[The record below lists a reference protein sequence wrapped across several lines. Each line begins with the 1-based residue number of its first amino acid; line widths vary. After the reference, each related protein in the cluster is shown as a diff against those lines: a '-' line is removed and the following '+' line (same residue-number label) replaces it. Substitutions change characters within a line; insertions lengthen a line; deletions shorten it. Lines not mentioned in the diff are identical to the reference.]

1 MTEPQRL
8 SKRVTELFQC
18 SRREAELLIEGGWVL
33 VDGVVQEAPQFKVL
47 GQAVTLHPDAVAEPV
62 PPATLLLH
70 KPAGVALDSEALLR
84 LVQPDSRW
92 AGDDSRMRML
102 KKHFSR
108 LKPLLTLE
116 PDACGLQ
123 VLTQDFR
130 VERKLVD
137 DGARLEQEWI
147 VEVSGTLVD
156 NGLQQ
161 LNQAGVKVSWQSE
174 SRLRFAVKNPAPG
187 QIRDQCAGVGLQV
200 VSMKRIRLGRIA
212 MAALPEGQW
221 CYLPSYKRF

>member
-33 VDGVVQEAPQFKVL
+33 VDGEVQEAPQFKVL
-47 GQAVTLHPDAVAEPV
+47 DQAVTLLPDAVAEPV

-70 KPAGVALDSEALLR
+70 KPAGAALDSAALLQ
-84 LVQPDSRW
+84 LVRPDSRW
-92 AGDDSRMRML
+92 AGDESRMRML

-108 LKPLLTLE
+108 LKPLLALE

-123 VLTQDFR
+123 VLTQDYR
-130 VERKLVD
+130 VERKLSE

-147 VEVSGTLVD
+147 VEVAGTLAD

-161 LNQAGVKVSWQSE
+161 LNQPGVKASWQSE
-174 SRLRFAVKNPAPG
+174 SRLRFALKNPAPG
-187 QIRDQCAGVGLQV
+187 QLRQWCAGVGLQV
-200 VSMKRIRLGRIA
+200 VSMKRIRIGRIA
-212 MAALPEGQW
+212 MAGLPEGQW
-221 CYLPSYKRF
+221 CYLASYRRF